1 MNPEVSKKPMRDFEV
16 VTDPKVIKLLLDT
29 TRADIVF
36 KYLVQGE
43 MTVKQLADAM
53 RKKPG
58 TILHHVQKLK
68 DAGIIVLARTRET
81 PTGIIER
88 YYRATAKEYRLGI
101 SEMLGVQ
108 QIISQT
114 IDDRVSSIVSGLW
127 VYGIR
132 IPPEERQ
139 TAKKLLKNLVQRE
152 EKLRDEVPVLSEKE
166 HESLPPALRSDLAD
180 VVRQYALHKDPQ
192 YRILLEEWYALLMKY
207 HSDS

>member
-1 MNPEVSKKPMRDFEV
+1 VPTKPIKDFEV
-16 VTDPKVIKLLLDT
+16 VGDPKVIKLLLDT

-36 KYLVQGE
+36 KYLVNGE

-81 PTGIIER
+81 PTGIVER

-101 SEMLGVQ
+101 SEMLGAQ
-108 QIISQT
+108 QRMSRT

-127 VYGIR
+127 VYGIK
-132 IPPEERQ
+132 IPPEERG
-139 TAKKLLKNLVQRE
+139 TAKKLLKKLIRRE
-152 EKLRDEVPVLSEKE
+152 EKLKEEVSVSGKKE
-166 HESLPPALRSDLAD
+166 HESFPPALRSDLAT
-180 VVRQYALHKDPQ
+180 VVRQFAMYKDPQ
-192 YRILLEEWYALLMKY
+192 YRILLEEWQALLMKY
-207 HSDS
+207 YSRS